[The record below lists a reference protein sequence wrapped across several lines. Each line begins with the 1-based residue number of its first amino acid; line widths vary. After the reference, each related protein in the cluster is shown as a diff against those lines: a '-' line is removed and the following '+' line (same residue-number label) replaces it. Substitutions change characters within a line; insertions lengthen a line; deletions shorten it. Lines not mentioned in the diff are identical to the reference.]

1 MQKCKSN
8 KMQNVKIQKCKLQ
21 KTQYKSTKEQKYKW
35 WKNENAKT
43 HAIRL
48 LGTWTSIIMAVMP
61 SDSANCRLGVTQ
73 SLQRSASSRTTL
85 TSLGTTSSTCTTESG
100 KTELRLLKC
109 PPWGPER
116 APSLPTH
123 SGPRALYHIT
133 TGIEECISS
142 TQWRCLTILR
152 LAGTSSPSVGT
163 ARRLP
168 RFGTSAQIST

>member
-1 MQKCKSN
+1 MQNAKCKKHN
-8 KMQNVKIQKCKLQ
+8 TKIQK
-21 KTQYKSTKEQKYKW
+21 YKNTNDEKMKMPKHMW
-35 WKNENAKT
+35 F
-43 HAIRL
+43 RL
-48 LGTWTSIIMAVMP
+48 LGTLTSTIMAVMP

-73 SLQRSASSRTTL
+73 SSQRSASSRTTL

-168 RFGTSAQIST
+168 RFGTSVQIST